1 MHTAG
6 VAAERPAGVRL
17 LEVTSEST
25 AASQSVLITATEPA
39 SYTTLQPDPLT
50 VLIRLRGVAAGDVT
64 SRFRPAPD
72 DPVGAVDVQ
81 DTVDDDGNPVAQV
94 RIGLREPTTYEVR
107 SRRHTIQVR
116 FARLVEAAPAA
127 ADVASARSPIG
138 RSRPATALLSV
149 ETTVEP
155 DAVSVTFHGNGVL
168 SPGRVH
174 EAEHLPP
181 RLVID
186 FPQLAAEAAPLTSV
200 ELDPVKQVRVAT
212 HTPGAT
218 RVVLDLARPA
228 VYHLETPTGNDRA
241 LRVVFPRNRSNDPV
255 AMIGRDQTLT
265 ERRVEAPVPPRATT
279 YLPAAVEG
287 SSVEG
292 PTAVTDGS
300 LGQSESARA
309 PDPTD
314 VVGALGPAFEV
325 PGAPEP
331 APEPI
336 PESAPEPIPEPEPAR
351 SPS

>member
-1 MHTAG
+1 MTRWPRSVIVLALAVHTAG

-149 ETTVEP
+149 ETTV
-155 DAVSVTFHGNGVL
+155 
-168 SPGRVH
+168 
-174 EAEHLPP
+174 
-181 RLVID
+181 
-186 FPQLAAEAAPLTSV
+186 
-200 ELDPVKQVRVAT
+200 
-212 HTPGAT
+212 
-218 RVVLDLARPA
+218 
-228 VYHLETPTGNDRA
+228 
-241 LRVVFPRNRSNDPV
+241 
-255 AMIGRDQTLT
+255 
-265 ERRVEAPVPPRATT
+265 
-279 YLPAAVEG
+279 
-287 SSVEG
+287 
-292 PTAVTDGS
+292 
-300 LGQSESARA
+300 
-309 PDPTD
+309 
-314 VVGALGPAFEV
+314 
-325 PGAPEP
+325 
-331 APEPI
+331 
-336 PESAPEPIPEPEPAR
+336 
-351 SPS
+351 